1 MKCCVPSCGRSRL
14 EHGARLFPFPTG
26 KQQQSKWRH
35 NLRLDASDVDKTSQV
50 CSAHFNRRCIDGKQ
64 LRSWAIPTQ
73 QLGHQEQ
80 PIYENP
86 KNIPGFF
93 TPTCALAHCRK
104 RRSID
109 NDLRTYRYPRSEE
122 LLEKWRVNLRL
133 APDQCRGRICA
144 DHFEPMVRGK
154 LKLKTGAV
162 PTLKLGH
169 DEGVVFDNEAIKAG
183 LQLDA
188 AGEPEVEEGE
198 ASRESLIKIKK
209 EKLEP
214 DEEEAEAEVEQTQLD
229 NGDDDDEQEEDVDA
243 DDDHG
248 YFDPLELVETFAD
261 DNAADDDDGDIPGN
275 DDELLLLPDTPP
287 VKLEHPLPP
296 LLRRE
301 KPVNNVTPICCL
313 KHCRKERTATHQLST
328 FGFPK
333 DRLQLR
339 KWSSNLQIP
348 ESDCVGRVCIEHF
361 EAEVLGTRKLKQHA
375 VPTLNLGHDTPLIYR
390 CNGQAQ
396 PMGGI
401 FDEQPQHS
409 VFRLW
414 SLKHCRKRKLQ
425 AMEPPDHQRH
435 QRAVIKQ
442 EMEED
447 EEQQDGLSCC
457 LPHCGMG
464 ANDVQLHR
472 LPSNR
477 IQLRKWLHNL
487 NLPQRIPIG
496 SQTRVCSEHFDVQPG
511 EALEDCLP
519 TLKLGHNDINIY
531 RNENSTA
538 SSSCLVPSCPCARLN
553 LYRGYDLPEHHLV
566 QQAWLQFLRQPVPQ
580 LPGDGQL
587 CVMHYMQLY
596 EQVSLPQEVPATVL
610 RQLQETYEQIANST
624 MAMKLR
630 CAVPGCYSKYT
641 DNIRLTKLPT
651 CSDMF
656 AKWLHNTKI
665 KYDANRHYIYRICM
679 LHFEPR
685 CLGPVRPKL
694 WAVPTLQLHHND
706 ANIYRNPKLD
716 GSGQEAQQVLPQ
728 PVPVPV
734 ELPLRIKTELACTGS
749 PSASASPSPRG
760 KLRMCCIPGCGQQ
773 VNSQVRLFRFPPSE
787 TMLLKWLVNTQQKPR
802 LADPQHLFVCQD
814 HFESEA
820 ICKKQLS
827 SWAVPTLKLGH
838 DGHIIPNA
846 KHNGNIADTHENR
859 HTLQFI
865 WANYCSVLDCFEPRS
880 EQLRLFAYPTD
891 RPTIRK
897 WAANCKHRSMQASS
911 DGFQVSSEQ

>member
-1 MKCCVPSCGRSRL
+1 M
-14 EHGARLFPFPTG
+14 
-26 KQQQSKWRH
+26 
-35 NLRLDASDVDKTSQV
+35 DKSSQV

-64 LRSWAIPTQ
+64 LRGWAIPTQ

-169 DEGVVFDNEAIKAG
+169 DEGVVFDNEAIKTG
-183 LQLDA
+183 LQLDGA
-188 AGEPEVEEGE
+188 EPELEEGE
-198 ASRESLIKIKK
+198 ASRQLLIKIKK
-209 EKLEP
+209 EKIEP
-214 DEEEAEAEVEQTQLD
+214 DEETEHSHLD
-229 NGDDDDEQEEDVDA
+229 NGDNDNDDDEHEEDADD

-261 DNAADDDDGDIPGN
+261 DNAVDDDDDDIPG
-275 DDELLLLPDTPP
+275 DDDQLLLPDTQP
-287 VKLEHPLPP
+287 VKLENPFPP
-296 LLRRE
+296 MRRD

-339 KWSSNLQIP
+339 KWSTNLQIP

-361 EAEVLGTRKLKQHA
+361 ESDVLGTRKLKQHA
-375 VPTLNLGHDTPLIYR
+375 VPTLNLGHDAPLIYK
-390 CNGQAQ
+390 CNGQTQ
-396 PMGGI
+396 PLGI

-414 SLKHCRKRKLQ
+414 SLKHCRKRKLEV
-425 AMEPPDHQRH
+425 MEPPDHHHH

-442 EMEED
+442 EEQED
-447 EEQQDGLSCC
+447 MFSCC
-457 LPHCGMG
+457 LPHCGKRSDLHG
-464 ANDVQLHR
+464 VQLHR
-472 LPSNR
+472 MPSNR
-477 IQLRKWLHNL
+477 ILLRKWLHSL
-487 NLPQRIPIG
+487 NLPQSISID
-496 SQTRVCSEHFDVQPG
+496 SQTRVCSEHFELQPG
-511 EALEDCLP
+511 EPLEECIP
-519 TLKLGHNDINIY
+519 TLKLEHSDTNIY
-531 RNENSTA
+531 RNQTA
-538 SSSCLVPSCPCARLN
+538 PISSCLVPSCPCARLN
-553 LYRGYDLPEHHLV
+553 LYRGYDLPKNDLV
-566 QQAWLQFLRQPVPQ
+566 QKAWLEFLRQPIPQ
-580 LPGDGQL
+580 SPGDGQL

-596 EQVSLPQEVPATVL
+596 EQVSLPQEVPAAVL
-610 RQLQETYEQIANST
+610 RQLQETYEQISNST

-651 CSDMF
+651 CADMF

-665 KYDANRHYIYRICM
+665 TYDPNRHYIYRICM

-694 WAVPTLQLHHND
+694 WAVPTLRLNHNNAD
-706 ANIYRNPKLD
+706 IYRNPKL
-716 GSGQEAQQVLPQ
+716 EASVGGAPAQMQDLSNQVEPQ
-728 PVPVPV
+728 PVPVPVPV
-734 ELPLRIKTELACTGS
+734 ELPLRIKTELAFTGS
-749 PSASASPSPRG
+749 PSASPSPRG
-760 KLRMCCIPGCGQQ
+760 KLRICCITSCAQQ
-773 VNSQVRLFRFPPSE
+773 PNSLIRLFRFPTNE
-787 TMLLKWLVNTQQKPR
+787 TLLLKWLVNTQQKPR
-802 LADPQHLFVCQD
+802 LTDPQHLFVCQD
-814 HFESEA
+814 HFESDA

-880 EQLRLFAYPTD
+880 EQLRLFAYPKD

-911 DGFQVSSEQ
+911 DGFQVSCNRFL